1 MNHPRG
7 GSSPREAAEISS
19 FDRGVAGDRGS
30 LGVMSRPS
38 PEEPIHGSGVT
49 PAENRPPKSG
59 SGGAAALD
67 RDRMARLYRH
77 LSRRAGGDREL
88 AEDAT
93 QEACL
98 RAVRHWR
105 KAVPRDPDA
114 WLRVTGE
121 RLLANYFRR
130 HRPESLEGIS
140 EAAEGRNTEPAGPER
155 SVELEEALGR
165 LRPAARALVEAHHF
179 GGVSLRELAAR
190 EGLSERAVEGR
201 LHRARKRLQR
211 HLGPDALGDAAPPNA
226 R

>member
-1 MNHPRG
+1 MTR
-7 GSSPREAAEISS
+7 SSPKDPNGELSLPNGREES
-19 FDRGVAGDRGS
+19 AGTS
-30 LGVMSRPS
+30 LLGR
-38 PEEPIHGSGVT
+38 E
-49 PAENRPPKSG
+49 
-59 SGGAAALD
+59 
-67 RDRMARLYRH
+67 RMARLYRH

-98 RAVRHWR
+98 RAVHHW
-105 KAVPRDPDA
+105 KKSVPRDPDA

-130 HRPESLEGIS
+130 HRPESLDLESAAATGS
-140 EAAEGRNTEPAGPER
+140 VEAAESGRSIEMQ
-155 SVELEEALGR
+155 EALAR

-179 GGVSLRELAAR
+179 GGVSLRELAER